1 MPLFEYRCKSCGRD
15 FEALVTPSR
24 PAACPSCGSTSLEK
38 RLSVFA
44 PPTSSSPSTKTVTPT
59 PSCGPQVSSSA
70 RAVGGR

>member
-24 PAACPSCGSTSLEK
+24 PASCPSCGSTSLEK

-44 PPTSSSPSTKTVTPT
+44 PATSSPSCPAA
-59 PSCGPQVSSSA
+59 PSCPGHSHSCGCSSCCPHSH
-70 RAVGGR
+70 